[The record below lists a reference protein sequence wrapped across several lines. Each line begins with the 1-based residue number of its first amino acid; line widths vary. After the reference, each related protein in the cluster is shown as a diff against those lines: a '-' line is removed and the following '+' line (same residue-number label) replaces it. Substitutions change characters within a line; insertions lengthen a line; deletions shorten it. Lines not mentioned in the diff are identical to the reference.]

1 MEKRASFVL
10 WNGGRMALVDLKT
23 LLIAA
28 LIFIP
33 LERLFA
39 MHPAQKIFR
48 KSWLNDVVY
57 LFLNGLLIKL
67 GLAAVILPTMAASL
81 WIVPAS
87 LRDGLRGL
95 PLWLQLPAVILIA
108 DIGFYWAHRMFH
120 SVPSLWKFHV
130 IHHSIEELDWLAAHR
145 VHPIDQ
151 TFTKAASFIPIF
163 ALGFSEAAIG
173 LFAVIFYWHA
183 LLIHANVRIGIGP
196 LQWLIC
202 SPRFHHWHHSNDLE
216 ARNKN
221 FAGQLSFLDLLF
233 GTIYLPSRR
242 KPGNYGTDELVPLWY
257 ADQLLDPF
265 RRHEGLPREQ

>member
-1 MEKRASFVL
+1 
-10 WNGGRMALVDLKT
+10 MALVDFKT

-33 LERLFA
+33 LERLLA
-39 MHPAQKIFR
+39 MHPGQKVFR
-48 KSWLNDVVY
+48 KSWLNDVIY

-67 GLAAVILPTMAASL
+67 GLAAVILPAMAASL

-87 LRDGLRGL
+87 LRDGLAGL
-95 PLWLQLPAVILIA
+95 PLWLQLPAIILIA
-108 DIGFYWAHRMFH
+108 DIGFYGAHRMFH
-120 SVPSLWKFHV
+120 SVPWLWKFHA

-151 TFTKAASFIPIF
+151 IITKAASLIPIF

-173 LFAVIFYWHA
+173 LFAVIFHWQA

-202 SPRFHHWHHSNDLE
+202 SPRFHHWHHSNDQE

-221 FAGQLSFLDLLF
+221 FAGQLSILDLLF

-242 KPGNYGTDELVPLWY
+242 EPGNYGTDEPVPLWY
-257 ADQLLDPF
+257 PDQLLDPF
-265 RRHEGLPREQ
+265 RRHHERQANGTLRQNSG